1 MDAVNRIFDLLKQ
14 QKMDQKKFAEKI
26 GVRPQAITEW
36 KKGVTSSYTKR
47 LPKIAEVL
55 NTTVE
60 YLLSG
65 NEDAKSLDT
74 TLGVE
79 TPSENELI
87 FRSLPPERQE
97 EVLRYMRYLVA
108 QEQEKK
114 AMAEKKEGVG
124 EPAGE

>member
-1 MDAVNRIFDLLKQ
+1 MDTVNRIFDLLKQ
-14 QKMDQKKFAEKI
+14 QKMDQKKFAERI

-47 LPKIAEVL
+47 LPQIAEVL

-60 YLLSG
+60 YLVNGHKDVKSP
-65 NEDAKSLDT
+65 DATSD
-74 TLGVE
+74 VE

-97 EVLRYMRYLVA
+97 EVLRQSPARRRP
-108 QEQEKK
+108 EQNR
-114 AMAEKKEGVG
+114 
-124 EPAGE
+124 PS